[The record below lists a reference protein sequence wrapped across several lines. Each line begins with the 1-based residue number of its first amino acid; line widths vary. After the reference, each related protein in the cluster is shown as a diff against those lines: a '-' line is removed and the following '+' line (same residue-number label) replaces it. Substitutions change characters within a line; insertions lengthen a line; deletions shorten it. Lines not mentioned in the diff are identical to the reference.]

1 MMAGGIGDPDRLREL
16 DALGVC
22 PLRMTGTD
30 TDMLY
35 AGAAACAERFLNG

>member
-1 MMAGGIGDPDRLREL
+1 VVGGIADPVRLREL
-16 DALGVC
+16 DSLGVC

-35 AGAAACAERFLNG
+35 VGAAARAERFLLG